1 MIGAIE
7 ALAGIV
13 TVAIPARNRA
23 SLLQA
28 TLRTVAAQTVAPAE
42 IIVADDGSTD
52 ATQAVAEASG
62 ARVLSKRG
70 GGWGSAGARNAALAE
85 ASGEFIFFLDSDDLL
100 LPIALERLGGALLS
114 APGAPF
120 AYGRALAASR
130 ESDGWRPEGLI
141 APISDP
147 SADPFA
153 VLFARNA
160 VPACGALVRTEEAR
174 AVGGYDETM
183 PFSEDQD
190 FFVRLALRGDPVS
203 VPEVVA
209 VHRRHPGNKQTGGDT
224 TECDLRITALA
235 DEAPQLRRY
244 VPARA
249 GRQLAELALKAAHER
264 RPGPLVQDAP
274 AVLRGSGAPLSAL
287 RHAASYLRERWR
299 LGQAGDELWRT
310 DPMLREWL
318 NAQ

>member
-209 VHRRHPGNKQTGGDT
+209 VHRRHPGNKQTAATRRNATCASPRSRTRHRSCEDT
-224 TECDLRITALA
+224 C
-235 DEAPQLRRY
+235 RRGPGASSQSWHSRPLTSAA
-244 VPARA
+244 PARWC
-249 GRQLAELALKAAHER
+249 RMR
-264 RPGPLVQDAP
+264 RPCCAAP
-274 AVLRGSGAPLSAL
+274 APLSA
-287 RHAASYLRERWR
+287 RCDKPPATSVNDGVWVR
-299 LGQAGDELWRT
+299 QAMSFGGLTRCYA
-310 DPMLREWL
+310 
-318 NAQ
+318 NG

>member
-160 VPACGALVRTEEAR
+160 VPACGALFGRRKQRGRGLRRDHALQRRSGLLRPPRAAR
-174 AVGGYDETM
+174 R
-183 PFSEDQD
+183 PRQ
-190 FFVRLALRGDPVS
+190 R
-203 VPEVVA
+203 PEVVA